1 MTASALRPGKCSCV
15 YLPRDLFRSLL
26 AATVRWN
33 DAVRC
38 RWKVTCARKPQFPE
52 LQISYTSE
60 NAGQAGGAVVLRDP
74 ATFKLQHAVVPPG
87 VKYLVKYYAGA
98 YGPDQ
103 YPDYVLQNTR
113 VAENCSHEFTYKK
126 GLFESTALFV
136 SMTVEFDGNQAFIS
150 RTTRRGWTIKMT
162 HSPPVATDAFLK
174 TETIRVSGQT
184 TTQSFQAI
192 SISCQADE
200 CGGSGAPRCR
210 IAYRRSHTIGS
221 NHSAKYL
228 RCDTTGPCDVNI
240 QDPNFDMLF
249 YVQARCENDPGDW
262 ISSSWVWFE
271 KPVKAPPPVNLMT
284 TSAVQKTDPSGAT
297 STPRPAEPT
306 PPPIIPSITSW
317 NVCCQHTFPC
327 SNPCSVS
334 TRDQT
339 TLMLQGY
346 NLDRVLRVSIGAQ
359 TLSCSTPQSS
369 AYLCSIPP
377 GLGTHDLTVGRFGA
391 SDWVVRSAI
400 IYPLPR
406 VSSVV
411 ASLLETAGGSAVTL
425 RGTNLGGA
433 VFGGFSISK
442 SAPWTIPSGQV
453 HFRVSASIGGTG
465 AAGVAWVSD
474 SEMILRTPHGVGS
487 DRRILLSIHGT
498 FIEPASTISYVAPQL
513 ASLDPSIGPG
523 EGGIRVSLIGQFFG
537 HWPYSDVNTRI
548 FRSDCSATT
557 WISDSAMICVSPKGE
572 PGAAVPAT
580 VSVGGQI
587 GVKQGAYQ
595 YTIATDKVVLVLAH
609 SPTELQMPA
618 SGRYMC
624 NWTHR

>member
-1 MTASALRPGKCSCV
+1 M
-15 YLPRDLFRSLL
+15 
-26 AATVRWN
+26 RWN
-33 DAVRC
+33 DVVRC

-60 NAGQAGGAVVLRDP
+60 NVGQAGDAVVLRDP
-74 ATFKLQHAVVPPG
+74 ATLRLQHAVVPPG

-98 YGPDQ
+98 YNPDSLGPGIS
-103 YPDYVLQNTR
+103 DYVLQNTR

-126 GLFESTALFV
+126 KVFEPTALII
-136 SMTVEFDGNQAFIS
+136 SMTVEFDVHQAFIS
-150 RTTRRGWTIKMT
+150 RTTRRVWTIKMT
-162 HSPPVATDAFLK
+162 HSPPVATSEFLK

-192 SISCQADE
+192 SISCKADE
-200 CGGSGAPRCR
+200 CGGAGAIRCR
-210 IAYRRSHTIGS
+210 IAYRQSHTIDSHNNAG
-221 NHSAKYL
+221 YL
-228 RCDTTGPCDVNI
+228 RCGATGPCDVNI
-240 QDPNFDMLF
+240 QDPTFDMLF
-249 YVQARCENDPGDW
+249 HVQARCENDPGEW

-271 KPVKAPPPVNLMT
+271 KPVKATPPLNPMA
-284 TSAVQKTDPSGAT
+284 TSAVQKTDPSVAT
-297 STPRPAEPT
+297 STPRPAEP
-306 PPPIIPSITSW
+306 PPPPRIPQITSW
-317 NVCCQHTFPC
+317 DVCCQQTC
-327 SNPCSVS
+327 DPCSVS
-334 TRDQT
+334 TRDET
-339 TLMLQGY
+339 TLMLKGY
-346 NLDRVLRVSIGAQ
+346 NLDRVSRVSIGAQ

-369 AYLCSIPP
+369 AYTCSIPP
-377 GLGTHDLTVGRFGA
+377 GLGTHDLTVGRPGD
-391 SDWVVRSAI
+391 SDWVVRCAI

-425 RGTNLGGA
+425 RGTNLGGV
-433 VFGGFSISK
+433 VFSGFKTDK
-442 SAPWTIPSGQV
+442 SAPWNIPFGQV
-453 HFRVSASIGGTG
+453 QFRVSASIGGTR

-487 DRRILLSIHGT
+487 DRCILLSIHGT
-498 FIEPASTISYVAPQL
+498 FIEPAGRISYVAPQL

-537 HWPYSDVNTRI
+537 YWPYSDANTRI

-557 WISDSAMICVSPKGE
+557 WISDSAMICISPKGE
-572 PGAAVPAT
+572 LGAAVPAT
-580 VSVGGQI
+580 VAVGGQI

-595 YTIATDKVVLVLAH
+595 YTIATDKVVFVLAH

-624 NWTHR
+624 NRTHR